1 MCDIARECIYTICK
15 TIFLVTVYLSIN
27 ASKYNLNETT
37 KNACITNSKNRA
49 NFLEFLVY
57 FIKKKFF
64 LKKANINIP
73 LQKDLRILLCL
84 FRR

>member
-15 TIFLVTVYLSIN
+15 TIFLVTAYLSIN

-57 FIKKKFF
+57 QKEVF
-64 LKKANINIP
+64 LRKANISIP